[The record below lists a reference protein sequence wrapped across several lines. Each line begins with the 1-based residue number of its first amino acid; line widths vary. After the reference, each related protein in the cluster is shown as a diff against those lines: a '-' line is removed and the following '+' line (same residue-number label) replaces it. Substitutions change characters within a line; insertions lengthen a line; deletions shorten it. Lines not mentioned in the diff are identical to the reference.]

1 MIDTKKVTD
10 RRRLSFRSLDD
21 IQADVEALDGSAIRT
36 TGNWTPAQIVQHV
49 TDVITLSVDGFGF
62 KLALP
67 LRVLGRLLR
76 SQALSKPMR
85 PGFSVP
91 PAMRTM
97 LPSDQVP
104 FEQAVASFREAVGR
118 AKTERMTKAS
128 PLLGAMTHE
137 QWVQLHCRH
146 AEMHLSFIHPAA
158 V

>member
-10 RRRLSFRSLDD
+10 RRRLSFTSLED

-36 TGNWTPAQIVQHV
+36 TGNWTAAQIVQHV

-62 KLALP
+62 RLALP
-67 LRVLGRLLR
+67 LRVLGRSLR
-76 SQALSKPMR
+76 SQALTRPMR

-91 PAMRTM
+91 EAMRAR

-104 FEQAVASFREAVGR
+104 FEQAIASLRQAIGR
-118 AKTERMTKAS
+118 AKSERMTKAS
-128 PLLGAMTHE
+128 PLLGALTHE
-137 QWVQLHCRH
+137 QWVQFHSRH
-146 AEMHLSFIHPAA
+146 AEMHLSFVHPAA

>member
-36 TGNWTPAQIVQHV
+36 TGNWTAAQIVQHV

-62 KLALP
+62 KVALP
-67 LRVLGRLLR
+67 LRVLGRSLR

-85 PGFSVP
+85 PGFNVP
-91 PAMRTM
+91 PAMRAR
-97 LPSDQVP
+97 LPSDHLA
-104 FEQAVASFREAVGR
+104 FEQAVASLRETIGR
-118 AKTERMTKAS
+118 AKSERMTKAS
-128 PLLGAMTHE
+128 PLLGALTHE
-137 QWVQLHCRH
+137 QWVQFHCRH

-158 V
+158 S

>member
-10 RRRLSFRSLDD
+10 RRRLSFTSLDD

-36 TGNWTPAQIVQHV
+36 TGNWTAAQIVQNV

-76 SQALSKPMR
+76 SRALTKPMR

-91 PAMRTM
+91 PAMRAM
-97 LPSDQVP
+97 LPSDQLP
-104 FEQAVASFREAVGR
+104 FEQAVASLRQAIGR
-118 AKTERMTKAS
+118 TKSERMTKAS
-128 PLLGAMTHE
+128 PLLGQMTHE
-137 QWVQLHCRH
+137 QWEQLHCRH
-146 AEMHLSFIHPAA
+146 AEMHLSFIHPA
-158 V
+158 